1 MARKRLTGNTRALS
15 DDWEET
21 LRQIRTQTAVDFT
34 HDRGGKGKEIGASWK
49 RTLSHG

>member
-1 MARKRLTGNTRALS
+1 MAKKRLTGNNKTLS

-34 HDRGGKGKEIGASWK
+34 MTEKKRQGNCANWK
-49 RTLSHG
+49 RTL

>member
-34 HDRGGKGKEIGASWK
+34 MTGEEKAR
-49 RTLSHG
+49 RLRVYQCCRCYR

>member
-34 HDRGGKGKEIGASWK
+34 MTGRKRQGDCASWK